1 MSILDFIKRQ
11 ILRYRDLLANLSRRN
26 KEIYFRE
33 SRGHCINL
41 SKTPKVDEEY
51 TDLIRDKF
59 VPMRT
64 MSPLFQDLLNNSNFD
79 LSKYLLLEET
89 NNIDLIKRL
98 DKIRLADD
106 KFQREYGISGAW
118 LLGPFL
124 CWRDT
129 PTYKPDDLLISLFL
143 K

>member
-1 MSILDFIKRQ
+1 MSILDYIKRQ

-26 KEIYFRE
+26 KEIYYRE

-41 SKTPKVDEEY
+41 SKAPKIDEDFNE
-51 TDLIRDKF
+51 IVADKF
-59 VPMRT
+59 VPIRI
-64 MSPLFQDLLNNSNFD
+64 MSPIFQELLNDSSFD

-89 NNIDLIKRL
+89 NNVDLIKRL

-124 CWRDT
+124 CKRVA
-129 PTYKPDDLLISLFL
+129 SF
-143 K
+143 